1 MILNGNL
8 TFDTYFCRI
17 NLEKMSLNSVFQFLV
32 PKDKK
37 FFPLF
42 EQSTSNLILM
52 ATALHEVV
60 NLPSLERNDLFQKIE
75 EMEQIGDEITRQ
87 TNIEL
92 SSNFITPFDREDIH
106 ALITSIDNIAGN
118 IHGASNRMKL
128 YQVDKITKSIRKL
141 TEINLE
147 ACHHIDV
154 AVKELKNLK
163 NLKNITDACA
173 KINKL
178 ENKSD
183 TVYDKAVADLFEN
196 ETDPK
201 NIIKY
206 KEVLSVLET
215 AVDKCKGV
223 ASVLETI
230 AVKHS

>member
-1 MILNGNL
+1 MNA
-8 TFDTYFCRI
+8 
-17 NLEKMSLNSVFQFLV
+17 NSIFQFLI

-42 EQSTSNLILM
+42 EEASKNLILI
-52 ATALHEVV
+52 ATELHEAV
-60 NLPSLERNDLFQKIE
+60 NVPLIEREIIFQKMTDLESKIE
-75 EMEQIGDEITRQ
+75 DITRQ

-92 SSNFITPFDREDIH
+92 SKNFITPFDREDIYL
-106 ALITSIDNIAGN
+106 LITAIDTVAGN
-118 IHGASNRMKL
+118 LNGAASRMKL

-147 ACHHIDV
+147 ACQNIDI
-154 AVKELKNLK
+154 AVRELRNFKK
-163 NLKNITDACA
+163 VKNIIDACA

-183 TVYDKAVADLFEN
+183 NVYDKAVSELFEN
-196 ETDPK
+196 ETDAK

-206 KEVLSVLET
+206 KEVLSVLESAT
-215 AVDKCKGV
+215 DKCKNA
-223 ASVLETI
+223 ASVLESI